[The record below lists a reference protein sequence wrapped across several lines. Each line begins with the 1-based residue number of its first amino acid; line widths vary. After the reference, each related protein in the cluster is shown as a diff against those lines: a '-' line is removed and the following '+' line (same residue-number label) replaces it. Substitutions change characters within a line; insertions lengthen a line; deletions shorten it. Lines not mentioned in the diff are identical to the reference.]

1 MSNTFTPKFDQVVK
15 GNVDIKQLCNKNKY
29 KITFSEINEFLRYQI
44 WSDSSKKL
52 NENRRV
58 YYQKAKKWI
67 REFKHL
73 NTVLKTLKKPLFKP
87 TTVMKIGLKK
97 YLFVLDKVKLNSK
110 GHIVFKVSTKEIKLS
125 EKKLLKLP
133 CGHHDGVRFD
143 IDPHSCAITS
153 SGGVKCWD
161 PYDSNTVTPVTSCI
175 YKIQPYNPN
184 PNCECTYWNNSLT
197 TSSTYKLTNVP
208 DNFTWAQVGDNNVGY
223 WKYTATTSITINGV
237 QIGVPV
243 TYNNQNGVYVVFQI
257 ISEKQ
262 DGNFNCNIYT
272 GKTYSDFPTEFQT
285 ALGSNAN
292 IVFSRSSCINCN
304 YCNTW
309 TTESQSGK
317 RFLDSITYTDDDS
330 IWAKSIQI
338 ESENTA
344 PKNSW
349 YFVVGYLQCPDY
361 YTSGNGCNGY
371 SGPDYTTFIL
381 LPATIPGTTEI
392 AYVLYYETPNTN
404 KSCNICLIKTKEDI
418 PSDIVSHYSPA
429 QIANIF
435 PFPITNNPFYNI

>member
-52 NENRRV
+52 NENRIV

-143 IDPHSCAITS
+143 IDP
-153 SGGVKCWD
+153 
-161 PYDSNTVTPVTSCI
+161 YDSNTVTPVTSCS
-175 YKIQPYNPN
+175 YTSYPYNPN
-184 PNCECTYWNNSLT
+184 CVCTYWNNSLT
-197 TSSTYKLTNVP
+197 SSSTYELTNVP

-223 WKYTATTSITINGV
+223 WKYTATTSITINGL

-243 TYNNQNGVYVVFQI
+243 TYNNQSDVYVVFQI
-257 ISEKQ
+257 ISENQ
-262 DGNFNCNIYT
+262 DGNYNCNVYT

-292 IVFSRSSCINCN
+292 IVFSQSSCINCN

-309 TTESQSGK
+309 TTESQSGTSLK
-317 RFLDSITYTDDDS
+317 DSINNLNYSEDDW
-330 IWAKSIQI
+330 IWGKSIQI
-338 ESENTA
+338 KSENTA

-349 YFVVGYLQCPDY
+349 YFVVALLPCPDY
-361 YTSGNGCNGY
+361 IASCNGY
-371 SGPDYTTFIL
+371 SPADCGCDGYSGADYTTFIL
-381 LPATIPGTTEI
+381 LPATITGTTEI
-392 AYVLYYETPNTN
+392 AYVLYYEALNNNNT
-404 KSCNICLIKTKEDI
+404 KSCNIYLIKNKEDI
-418 PSDIVSHYSPA
+418 PSDILSHYSQA
-429 QIANIF
+429 QINNIF
-435 PFPITNNPFYNI
+435 PFPITSNPYYNFNTS